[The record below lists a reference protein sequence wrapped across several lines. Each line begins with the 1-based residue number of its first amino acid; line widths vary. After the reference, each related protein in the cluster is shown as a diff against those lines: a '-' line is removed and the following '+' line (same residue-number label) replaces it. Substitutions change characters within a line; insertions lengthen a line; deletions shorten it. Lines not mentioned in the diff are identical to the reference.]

1 MYLANCEF
9 SCHYFYTA
17 AKDHSGIFDAFLVEY
32 LRSNYIETR
41 YIPEGKE
48 WPPNQPKYYVNL
60 AVIHYHGSRTQEE
73 VIFSASHYKHL
84 DIGNHNEREF
94 LNDSGCQ
101 SRFSNKFRIT
111 RELIDLFTM
120 DQCVDKAKSTDHFPR
135 SILIE
140 GAPGVGKTI
149 LLKEIAYQWAKNIL
163 LANARIVFLIYLR
176 DPRFHSV
183 TTINELIQYFD
194 CLDENEI
201 PAVVK
206 QLRQSNGE
214 GVIFLIDGLDEYPGA
229 LQNTFLIRL
238 INRKILSKCAFVI
251 TSRPCASVS
260 LQNKVEQR
268 IEILGFGKEE
278 RDEYISKSLNSSAE
292 KRELELYFK
301 QHPMLDSLVYIP
313 FHLSIL
319 LFLFQQRSLPKT
331 LTEMNELFILH
342 TVYRHM
348 EKHDLPSSCIVKLDN
363 LPKFAYD
370 ILYKLSNIAFKG
382 LLENQLVFTF
392 DEIKLMCPEIDIVPG
407 TLNGFGLLNAVQHYP
422 RKGAGVTVSF
432 NFLHLIMQEYLAA
445 WYISHCSV
453 EQQKQSLKYSFL
465 KNEFWDELDDSNARM
480 WQMYLGIVG
489 VNCDAWVQF
498 TTECNLSLNQISDPL
513 EHIYYF
519 QCLSEG
525 GSEHINLVSSV
536 FQNNKLSF
544 ISRILLP
551 YHIAMLCLFL
561 FKSTKQWKHYDFYGN
576 SIGDAGIKV
585 LTNFLL
591 ANEKIL
597 KNIEL
602 FDLSCNYLTSQS
614 ATAISSVIQKGNIT
628 ILDISC
634 NDLGEIGAL
643 EISKALKI
651 NSTLKIFVVS
661 LNDIGVY
668 GAKSLA
674 AALCHNCTLVRL
686 TIGNNK
692 IMDDGLLAISECFKI
707 VSDNKAKLTGIKSLD
722 ISANCL
728 TSHSSTAVTTI
739 IQQGALTSLALSY
752 NNLNESGAYEIS
764 KALQTNL
771 TLTRLFLCSNNIGA
785 RGTLSIAVALYHN
798 ITLEY
803 LDISKNKVL
812 DDGAI
817 AIAECLKINK
827 ALKSLDMSH
836 NNITEIGANELV
848 EILKIN
854 PSIKSLHFDKECIEI
869 FKPYNK
875 QFVYNEAVGRYYCT
889 TINSS
894 DPTYLCDQD
903 FSLIR
908 EWINDNISY
917 VPILDA

>member
-1 MYLANCEF
+1 MSLFKLLY
-9 SCHYFYTA
+9 YTA
-17 AKDHSGIFDAFLVEY
+17 GKGHNSIFDTFLVEY

-60 AVIHYHGSRTQEE
+60 GVIHYQGSRTQEE
-73 VIFSASHYKHL
+73 MAMGAYHYKHL
-84 DIGNHNEREF
+84 EIANHIKEESSNG
-94 LNDSGCQ
+94 STCQ
-101 SRFSNKFRIT
+101 PGFSNKFRIT

-140 GAPGVGKTI
+140 GAPGIGKTI
-149 LLKEIAYQWAKNIL
+149 LLKEIAYQWAKNTL

-176 DPRFHSV
+176 DPRFHSI

-206 QLRQSNGE
+206 RLRQSNGE

-229 LQNTFLIRL
+229 LQNAFLIRL
-238 INRKILSKCAFVI
+238 INRKILSKCVFVI
-251 TSRPCASVS
+251 TSRRCASVS
-260 LQNKVEQR
+260 LQNKVERR

-278 RDEYISKSLNSSAE
+278 RDEYISKSLDSLAE

-301 QHPMLDSLVYIP
+301 QHPMLDSLVYTP
-313 FHLSIL
+313 FHLSVL

-407 TLNGFGLLNAVQHYP
+407 ALNGFGLLNAVQHYP

-453 EQQKQSLKYSFL
+453 EQQKQSLKCSFM
-465 KNEFWDELDDSNARM
+465 KNKSQNELDNSKARM

-498 TTECNLSLNQISDPL
+498 TTECNLSLNQLSDPL

-525 GSEHINLVSSV
+525 RSEQPIAISPA
-536 FQNNKLSF
+536 FQDNKLLF
-544 ISRILLP
+544 LYRTLLP
-551 YHIAMLCLFL
+551 YHIAMLCVFL
-561 FKSTKQWKHYDFYGN
+561 SKSTKQWMCYDFCSNYM
-576 SIGDAGIKV
+576 GDVGVQV

-591 ANEKIL
+591 TNEKLLTCI
-597 KNIEL
+597 KTVN
-602 FDLSCNYLTSQS
+602 LSSNCLTSGS
-614 ATAISSVIQKGNIT
+614 VTAICSIIQRSNIT
-628 ILDISC
+628 MLGLGC
-634 NDLGEIGAL
+634 NNLGESGAS
-643 EISKALKI
+643 EISQMLKV
-651 NSTLKIFVVS
+651 NSTLKVLTLS
-661 LNDIGVY
+661 LNNIGVN

-674 AALCHNCTLVRL
+674 VALCHNCTLEHL
-686 TIGNNK
+686 LISNNK

-707 VSDNKAKLTGIKSLD
+707 VSSNEIKLTCIKSLD

-728 TSHSSTAVTTI
+728 TSYSSTAVTTI
-739 IQQGALTSLALSY
+739 IQQGALTSLDLSY

-764 KALQTNL
+764 KALQANL
-771 TLTRLFLCSNNIGA
+771 TLKQLFLCSNNIGVG
-785 RGTLSIAVALYHN
+785 GTLAIAVVLYHN
-798 ITLEY
+798 DTLEY
-803 LDISKNKVL
+803 LDISKNEIL

-817 AIAECLKINK
+817 AIAECLKTNSTIK
-827 ALKSLDMSH
+827 FIDMSH
-836 NNITEIGANELV
+836 NNITEIGANEMV
-848 EILKIN
+848 EVLKFNHVFQTLQI
-854 PSIKSLHFDKECIEI
+854 DKNCIEI
-869 FKPYNK
+869 FKPSK
-875 QFVYNEAVGRYYCT
+875 QFYYNETVGKCYCI
-889 TINSS
+889 TINSVDLTYIQ
-894 DPTYLCDQD
+894 DPD
-903 FSLIR
+903 FLLMR
-908 EWINDNISY
+908 QWIDD
-917 VPILDA
+917 V